1 MRIRA
6 GFRGWWVGI
15 GTLLAIN
22 TSPVRAYASTET
34 VPFPASESGH
44 LLLRP
49 PDEAPAG
56 RRAPVLFFYHGQNGS
71 PSVDLPL
78 RHGVAKD
85 WIVVGM
91 GYRKKP
97 DGETPEQ
104 KKAADVA
111 YFESALALVS
121 KSAPVDPALVFV
133 GGISAG
139 GWHASLLLEDHPKR
153 IAGAVLL
160 ASGRARLNRTLPTPG
175 SLRGKTVFIGTGRD
189 DPNLYP
195 ACEAAEVYRLAGAEV
210 YREEYEGV
218 GHAPPPQDRN
228 HLTDWLAARG
238 LPVDSIA
245 AVRHL
250 PNRPGVLPDE
260 IAFWTLVARDIQ
272 VANVPKLMLPTFQ
285 ALQADFAR
293 FPDRFPQSPFRSRLE
308 GKTQQL
314 AKALSSLPPAPA
326 ASPAPAAPTHI
337 LRPPTRMIPGPPKV
351 NRKPSSG

>member
-1 MRIRA
+1 MVCGA
-6 GFRGWWVGI
+6 A
-15 GTLLAIN
+15 LASFALCAEPGPI
-22 TSPVRAYASTET
+22 VKID
-34 VPFPASESGH
+34 FPAAESGH

-78 RHGVAKD
+78 RFGMAKD

-111 YFESALALVS
+111 YFEFALALVA
-121 KSAPVDPALVFV
+121 KSAPVDPAQVFV

-139 GWHASLLLEDHPKR
+139 GWHSSLLLEDVPKR
-153 IAGAVLL
+153 VTGAVLL
-160 ASGRARLNRTLPTPG
+160 ASGRSRMNHALPAAG

-218 GHAPPPQDRN
+218 GHAPPPPERSR
-228 HLTDWLAARG
+228 LADWFAARG
-238 LPVDSIA
+238 LAVDSLA
-245 AVRHL
+245 ALRHL
-250 PNRPGVLPDE
+250 PNRAGIPPDE
-260 IAFWTLVARDIQ
+260 AAFWTLVDRDIQ
-272 VANVPKLMLPTFQ
+272 SANQPRLLLTAFQ
-285 ALQADFAR
+285 SLQADFAR
-293 FPDRFPQSPFRSRLE
+293 FPARFPQSPFRARLE

-314 AKALSSLPPAPA
+314 AKALSSLPPP
-326 ASPAPAAPTHI
+326 PTAAPPATTVP
-337 LRPPTRMIPGPPKV
+337 LRPPTRSIPGPPKI
-351 NRKPSSG
+351 NRVKP